1 MKEEGKEEEGRIED
15 RTQWKKKKKKR
26 NPETACSEGRR
37 RSHLVWKEKEK
48 KRRWRNA
55 CTEPSEERKKKK
67 EMVKSCGWVWQWVP
81 LCSVIYGNAIEN
93 RVMKTKNS

>member
-1 MKEEGKEEEGRIED
+1 MKNWRSNPVKEEEEK
-15 RTQWKKKKKKR
+15 KKKKKKR

-48 KRRWRNA
+48 K
-55 CTEPSEERKKKK
+55 EDEETHAPK
-67 EMVKSCGWVWQWVP
+67 VKSCGWVWQWVP

-93 RVMKTKNS
+93 RVMKTENS